1 MLIKSKFLM
10 FKKSEFQIC
19 ETLTIKIM
27 RNRILLHFTIF
38 SIAIIHNLLII
49 QPVIGQTD
57 RYWSG
62 NGPSDN
68 IDQVANWWGGV
79 NPASGDNLYFNNTG
93 TRHWA
98 YSNYGAGSYFNFFIS
113 YSGANGIK
121 LYGDNTY
128 AKKFENNSDGSLLE
142 LSPSSAS
149 AGSREIGNRINN
161 DLEINPVG
169 TGGILVSCDK
179 ISMDNTGGARNLKVY
194 GTNTLTVNGIIYEKN
209 GTGAT
214 LQIMPAATA
223 TVDLKGNSTFTGLT
237 TINGGV
243 LQCDAAGG
251 ALLSTN
257 AVTVNGG
264 KLQIKQ
270 SQTLGNLTLTSG
282 TLQVDAGQTLTI
294 NGTFDISGAATLSV
308 SGTIVYGSGATLKY
322 SGGGR
327 TTSSIE
333 WPATNGPTN
342 VTINTTAAT
351 IILHAS
357 RTITGDFTVTNSNS
371 TFDVSPASYSLNIG
385 GNWVCNGI
393 FTRQTGTVTLDGGAQ
408 NISTG
413 GWHTVFHDLVIAG
426 TGDKT
431 LLSSSFGTLLV
442 YNTTTINAGRT
453 LNLNRT
459 GCHFRY
465 TINNNGT
472 INLGANVSME
482 FIGTINNYG
491 TFNLNSGSLKNMN
504 TSSINNTGAFNLGSG
519 SLISWSGF
527 SYPLTVTTSGSG
539 TFNSGTG
546 TLDVSSTMIFTT
558 NTPIAFYNINLGGA
572 GNLSLSPAGC
582 TVNGTLTRMNNSY
595 GFITSNV
602 KYGPSSTLVYTSGSN
617 ITIGSEWNADPSTS
631 VFGDPGYPNNVTLK
645 MQPGTAQVILNGQ
658 RAING
663 VLTLGTAGNN
673 GGVLTVGAN
682 TLRLNSGIIRST
694 TGNIDASNA
703 SATLVFTNS
712 SPVSIPAST
721 FSGNVNNLTING
733 PGGVILGSAITV
745 PGTLTLTNGVLTNSS
760 YLTLGTGA
768 TIVRTGGSLTA
779 APTFGST
786 AKVTYNS
793 HTSTITTGYELPAS
807 TSVLSDLAINNANGV
822 VLNGNATVNNTLALT
837 SGICATQ
844 SNSLILA
851 SGGSVSRTSGWING
865 NLRKFVPAALNPT
878 VVFEVGDAAVY
889 TPVSVAFTGTV
900 SAATGSITAK
910 STAGD
915 HQQIATSGIYGAKSV
930 NRYWTLTNNTPIPGT
945 WTYSPS
951 FSYVASDND
960 AGTTPANYLIRRY
973 NSPDWFP
980 ATVSGTPTNLL
991 ATATGLTSFSDFA
1004 VGDPAPA
1011 LTVEPGSLNFGLVP
1025 SGSTSAEMNYTLT
1038 GTNLD
1043 PASGNITITPPA
1055 EFEVSLTSGSG
1066 FSSSAITKSYTGG
1079 ALAATTIYVR
1089 FVSFN
1094 PQPEPPAYFS
1104 GSISNSGA
1112 GAPTAN
1118 VTVSGTASCAAKSIP
1133 FTENFDD
1140 LTPPAMSPCFTVE
1153 NTNGD
1158 GVQWGTFST
1167 NYVTSPN
1174 AASISNSSIA
1184 MNDWLFTPGLQLT
1197 GGKTYE
1203 VGFYYG
1209 AGSAFEEKLAVYWGD
1224 SPVSSAMTNGP
1235 IFDQTFQYA
1244 NFPGSASFTPLTS
1257 GVYYIGFWGH
1267 SDANHDWL
1275 SIDDIYVKEAVAS
1288 LTWNGSIDNDWH
1300 KSGNWNE
1307 GVTPASVSD
1316 VIIPAGLTNYPTVTQ
1331 LTSCNNIIMGS
1342 NATST
1347 ATLLNNSKLIVFG
1360 TAYVDR
1366 YFSGNDKD
1374 WHLVS
1379 SPVEDAT
1386 AGVFTGMY
1394 LQSFAEGS
1402 SSYFDITIPLTP
1414 LNIMEGYGL
1423 YSTLSSSNTVTFTG
1437 YPNFGIFSKEFT
1449 ATNEGWN
1456 LFGNPFP
1463 SSIDWEAVDI
1473 PAGMS
1478 NEVHFIRASDG
1489 NDLSYVKGLSGQS
1502 VSRYIPPMQGFFI
1515 KATETGT
1522 LTLGDEQRSHSG
1534 AGNFYKSEN
1543 PRLVT
1548 LEATGAN
1555 FSDQTLIHFNE
1566 QAGIE
1571 HDGKYDAY
1579 KIISASNP
1587 KLPQIYSVTPNGV
1600 KLSVNGMP
1608 PASSVP
1614 LGFTSGEE
1622 GIFTI
1627 HAIKTGDFSV
1637 VTLEDT
1643 KTGVFTDLTK
1653 SSYSFSFTPGENEQR
1668 FVLHFG
1674 ALSVNE
1680 IENSIASVYSNLNT
1694 VYVDLKN
1701 ITKGDI
1707 LIYSISGQLVASKL
1721 SATGSNK
1728 ISLASTGNYCVKVIT
1743 NESTVVKKVF
1753 IH

>member
-1 MLIKSKFLM
+1 
-10 FKKSEFQIC
+10 
-19 ETLTIKIM
+19 M

-68 IDQVANWWGGV
+68 IDQVANWWGEV

-327 TTSSIE
+327 TTSSTE
-333 WPATNGPTN
+333 WPATNSPAN
-342 VTINTTAAT
+342 VIINTTSAITLNASKSIAGNLTINSGAT
-351 IILHAS
+351 L
-357 RTITGDFTVTNSNS
+357 DVTVSN
-371 TFDVSPASYSLNIG
+371 FALNIA
-385 GNWVCNGI
+385 GNWLNNGT
-393 FTRQTGTVTLDGGAQ
+393 FTFRSGTVTFNGGNQTLDGWANGFDHRF
-408 NISTG
+408 NILIIS
-413 GWHTVFHDLVIAG
+413 G
-426 TGDKT
+426 TGEK
-431 LLSSSFGTLLV
+431 SFCTPTSTTV
-442 YNTTTINAGRT
+442 YVTNYVLINANCT
-453 LNLNRT
+453 LTFNQT
-459 GCHFRY
+459 GCHFGSSLACIVDNY
-465 TINNNGT
+465 GT
-472 INLGANVSME
+472 INLVSNYRLG
-482 FIGTINNYG
+482 FVGTFNNYG
-491 TFNLNSGSLKNMN
+491 TFNCNAGLLQNWNIG
-504 TSSINNTGAFNLGSG
+504 TFNNTGTFNL
-519 SLISWSGF
+519 
-527 SYPLTVTTSGSG
+527 
-539 TFNSGTG
+539 GTG
-546 TLDVSSTMIFTT
+546 TLASWNLQLTFNNLSHGIFNAGTGTVDGTYEQPTFSTY
-558 NTPIAFYNINLGGA
+558 TPVTFYNLTVGGKGFNLLNA
-572 GNLSLSPAGC
+572 GN
-582 TVNGTLTRMNNSY
+582 TVNGTLKRICSDVSPGTL
-595 GFITSNV
+595 SNTV
-602 KYGPSSTLVYTSGSN
+602 KYGPASTLLYSSGQGN
-617 ITIGSEWNADPSTS
+617 FITGLEWSADPATS
-631 VFGDPGYPNNVTLK
+631 VFGDPGYPNNVTLQMLGQK
-645 MQPGTAQVILNGQ
+645 QVILNGQ
-658 RAING
+658 RAVHGNLAIG
-663 VLTLGTAGNN
+663 AGND
-673 GGVLTVGAN
+673 GFLTVGAN
-682 TLRLNSGIIRST
+682 ALWLNGSISRT
-694 TGNIDASNA
+694 TGGINASNA
-703 SATLVFTNS
+703 GATVIFTNS
-712 SPVSIPAST
+712 SPVSIPANT

-733 PGGVILGSAITV
+733 SGGVILGSAITV
-745 PGTLTLTNGVLTNSS
+745 PGTLSLTKGVLTNSS
-760 YLTLGTGA
+760 YLTMGTGA
-768 TIVRTGGSLTA
+768 TIFRTGGSFTA

-793 HTSTITTGYELPAS
+793 HTSAITTGYELPAS
-807 TSVLSDLAINNANGV
+807 ASVLSDLTINNANGV
-822 VLNGNATVNNTLALT
+822 VLNANATVNNTLALT

-844 SNSLILA
+844 SNSLTIA
-851 SGGSVSRTSGWING
+851 SGGSVSGTSGWING

-878 VVFEVGDAAVY
+878 VAFEVGDAAVY

-915 HQQIATSGIYGAKSV
+915 HPQIAASGIYGAKSV
-930 NRYWTLTNNTPIPGT
+930 NRFWTLTNTTPIPGT

-951 FSYVASDND
+951 FNYVATDND
-960 AGTTPANYLIRRY
+960 AGTTPAYYLIRRY
-973 NSPDWFP
+973 NSPDWFV

-1004 VGDPAPA
+1004 VGDPSPA
-1011 LTVEPGSLNFGLVP
+1011 LTVEPGSLDFGLVP
-1025 SGSTSAEMNYTLT
+1025 TGSTSAEMNYTLT

-1158 GVQWGTFST
+1158 GVQWGTFT
-1167 NYVTSPN
+1167 MNYTSAPN
-1174 AASISNSSIA
+1174 SASISNSSIA
-1184 MNDWLFTPGLQLT
+1184 MDDWLFTPGLQLT

-1203 VGFYYG
+1203 VGFTYG
-1209 AGSAFEEKLAVYWGD
+1209 AGNDFEEKLSVYWGN

-1235 IFDQTFQYA
+1235 IFDQTIQYA
-1244 NFPGSASFTPLTS
+1244 NTIAPVSFTPATD

-1275 SIDDIYVKEAVAS
+1275 SIDDIYVTEALAS
-1288 LTWNGSIDNDWH
+1288 ITWNGSIDNDWH
-1300 KSGNWNE
+1300 KPGNWNE
-1307 GVTPASVSD
+1307 GVTPASVSN

-1331 LTSCNNIIMGS
+1331 LTICNNIIMGS

-1366 YFSGNDKD
+1366 YFSGNDTD

-1379 SPVEDAT
+1379 SPVDEAT

-1394 LQSFAEGS
+1394 LQRFAEGS
-1402 SSYFDITIPLTP
+1402 SAYFDITIPATLLIT
-1414 LNIMEGYGL
+1414 MEGYGL

-1437 YPNFGIFSKEFT
+1437 YPNFGTFSKEFT

-1694 VYVDLKN
+1694 VYVDQKN